1 MHPVARHLVV
11 HGAVQGVGYR
21 AAAVEAARAFGVAG
35 WVRNRRDGTVEAFV
49 QGAPDPVAALVR
61 WCHEGPPMAR
71 VTRVDVTEA
80 APAAHAGFEWR
91 PTE

>member
-21 AAAVEAARAFGVAG
+21 AAVVEAARAFGVAG

-49 QGAPDPVAALVR
+49 QGAPDPVTALVR

-71 VTRVDVTEA
+71 VTHVDVTEA
-80 APAAHAGFEWR
+80 SPVTHTGFDWR